1 LSEPLGELPQHPH
14 YQKLYVMIDSEIDS
28 RVEQLLGKAC
38 TSDLT
43 EINELGGELRCLR
56 ALRKRL
62 IEIEEESHG

>member
-1 LSEPLGELPQHPH
+1 
-14 YQKLYVMIDSEIDS
+14 MIDSEIDS